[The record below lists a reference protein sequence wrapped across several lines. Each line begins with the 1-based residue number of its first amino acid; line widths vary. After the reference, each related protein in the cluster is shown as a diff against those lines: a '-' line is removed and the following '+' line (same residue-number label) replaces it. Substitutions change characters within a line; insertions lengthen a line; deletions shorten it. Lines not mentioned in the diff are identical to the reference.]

1 MTSENLASSNQQ
13 TFDGHHDAAL
23 RRVLD
28 VLEQEL
34 PAAELSFISQYDN
47 AVLANLLESLPDNYR
62 QHIWPQLA
70 TERYWDILHLMQY
83 ETVKHFFELFN
94 QSQLNALQQ
103 TISDTEIVEF
113 VDFLPESMVEIYL
126 EQQDELSAA
135 QLQDALS
142 YDDEQIGRYV
152 DTHILRARPNSTVAR
167 IKQRLSAQTDK
178 HVAVYL
184 VDAQGQFQGACSM
197 TDIANSADTTKLTEL
212 SQNIEVFDHQQMLAD
227 VSLSLNMVPGHAW
240 NPVQKDG
247 KIVGAI
253 ALSNIVQ
260 WLQERS
266 LDVAIIDTPSDEEDL
281 FTPVPTAAK
290 MRAIWLTTNLATAFL
305 ASWVI
310 GLFEGALQ
318 QLVALAI
325 LMPVVASMGGIAGIQ
340 TLAVALRGIALN
352 HLQQSNLKLLLNK
365 ELKIAAFNG
374 LVLGLVIALVVSLWF
389 KSAALGAVI
398 FVAIVLNSLA
408 AAASATMIPFILKK
422 MKIDPA
428 VAGSVI
434 LTTVTDIVGFVAF
447 LGLAS
452 LLLMG

>member
-1 MTSENLASSNQQ
+1 MTNEVNESPPLQ
-13 TFDGHHDAAL
+13 TFDGHHDDAL
-23 RRVLD
+23 NRILK
-28 VLEQEL
+28 LLKQEEQ
-34 PAAELSFISQYDN
+34 PVDLSFVEDYDN
-47 AVLANLLESLPDNYR
+47 AILANLIESLPDQYR
-62 QHIWPQLA
+62 QQIWPYLSEQ
-70 TERYWDILHLMQY
+70 RFWPILHLMQY
-83 ETVKHFFELFN
+83 ETVKHLFDLFTA
-94 QSQLNALQQ
+94 QQINALQRH
-103 TISDTEIVEF
+103 IGDTEIVEF
-113 VDFLPESMVEIYL
+113 ADFLPEQMVDTYL
-126 EQQDELSAA
+126 EQQDELSAT

-142 YDDEQIGRYV
+142 YEDEQIGRYT
-152 DTHILRARPNSTVAR
+152 DLHILRARPNSTVHR
-167 IKQRLSAQTDK
+167 IKQRLLDKQDK

-197 TDIANSADTTKLTEL
+197 TDIINADDHTRLKEL
-212 SQNIEVFDHQQMLAD
+212 SFSIEVFDHQQMLSEVA
-227 VSLSLNMVPGHAW
+227 LSVNVLAGHAW
-240 NPVQKDG
+240 HPVQRDG
-247 KIVGAI
+247 KIIGAI
-253 ALSNIVQ
+253 AVSNLVQ

-266 LDVAIIDTPSDEEDL
+266 LEVAISEAPSNEEDL
-281 FTPVPTAAK
+281 FTPVRTAAK

-325 LMPVVASMGGIAGIQ
+325 LMPVVASMGGIAGSQ

-365 ELKIAAFNG
+365 ELKIAAWNG
-374 LVLGLVIALVVSLWF
+374 LLLGIVIAGVVSYWFSSIPLGLVIF
-389 KSAALGAVI
+389 I
-398 FVAIVLNSLA
+398 AIVLNSLA
-408 AAASATMIPFILKK
+408 AAASATLIPFLLKK

-452 LLLMG
+452 LFLMH

>member
-1 MTSENLASSNQQ
+1 MTSEAKTSSNQQ

-28 VLEQEL
+28 ALDQEQQ
-34 PAAELSFISQYDN
+34 PADLSFISQYDN
-47 AVLANLLESLPDNYR
+47 AILANLIESLPDGYR
-62 QHIWPQLA
+62 QHIWPQCS

-83 ETVKHFFELFN
+83 ETVKHLLSQFS
-94 QSQLNALQQ
+94 QQQLNELQHFV
-103 TISDTEIVEF
+103 SDTEIVEF
-113 VDFLPESMVEIYL
+113 ADILPDSMVDIYL
-126 EQQDELSAA
+126 EQQDELTAA

-142 YDDEQIGRYV
+142 YEDEQVGRYV
-152 DTHILRARPNSTVAR
+152 DTHILRARPNSTVER
-167 IKQRLSAQTDK
+167 IKQRLSTRSNK
-178 HVAVYL
+178 HVAIYL
-184 VDAQGQFQGACSM
+184 VDANGQFQGACSM
-197 TDIANSADTTKLTEL
+197 TDISNASDHTRLSEL
-212 SQNIEVFDHQQMLAD
+212 GQSIEVFDHQQMLAD
-227 VSLSLNMVPGHAW
+227 IALSLNVVPGHAW
-240 NPVQKDG
+240 HPVQRDG
-247 KIVGAI
+247 KIIGAI

-266 LDVAIIDTPSDEEDL
+266 LDIAISDSPSDEEDL

-325 LMPVVASMGGIAGIQ
+325 LMPVVASMGGIAGSQ

-374 LVLGLVIALVVSLWF
+374 LMLGLVIAGVVSLWF
-389 KSAALGAVI
+389 QSLPLGMVI

-408 AAASATMIPFILKK
+408 AAASATMIPFVLKK

-452 LLLMG
+452 LFLIS

>member
-1 MTSENLASSNQQ
+1 MTSETIKSANQQ

-23 RRVLD
+23 SRVLD
-28 VLEQEL
+28 ILEQER
-34 PAAELSFISQYDN
+34 PASELSFVSQYDN
-47 AVLANLLESLPDNYR
+47 PVLANLLESLPDDYR
-62 QHIWPQLA
+62 QQIWPQLA
-70 TERYWDILHLMQY
+70 SERYWDILHLVQY
-83 ETVKHFFELFN
+83 ETVKHLFELFDA
-94 QSQLNALQQ
+94 SQLQSLQE

-113 VDFLPESMVEIYL
+113 ADFLPESMVELYL
-126 EQQDELSAA
+126 EQQDELSAS

-142 YDDEQIGRYV
+142 YEDEQIGRYLE
-152 DTHILRARPNSTVAR
+152 THILRARPNSTVMR
-167 IKQRLSAQTDK
+167 IKQRLSAQTEK

-197 TDIANSADTTKLTEL
+197 TDIANAGDNIRLSEL
-212 SQNIEVFDHQQMLAD
+212 SQHIEVFDHQQMLAD
-227 VSLSLNMVPGHAW
+227 VSLSLNTVPGHAW
-240 NPVQKDG
+240 HPVQKDG
-247 KIVGAI
+247 KIIGGI

-266 LDVAIIDTPSDEEDL
+266 LDVAISDAPSDEEDL

-325 LMPVVASMGGIAGIQ
+325 LMPVVASMGGIAGSQ

-374 LVLGLVIALVVSLWF
+374 LMLGLVIALVVSLWF

-398 FVAIVLNSLA
+398 FVAILVNSLA

-452 LLLMG
+452 LLLLS

>member
-1 MTSENLASSNQQ
+1 MTNEVTPSSNQQ
-13 TFDGHHDAAL
+13 IFDGHHDEAL
-23 RRVLD
+23 SRVLETLNSSTD
-28 VLEQEL
+28 EQD
-34 PAAELSFISQYDN
+34 LSFVGQYDN
-47 AVLANLLESLPDNYR
+47 AVLANLVESLPEAYR
-62 QHIWPQLA
+62 QQVWPYIE
-70 TERYWDILHLMQY
+70 TKRNWEILHLLQY
-83 ETVKHFFELFN
+83 ETVKHLF
-94 QSQLNALQQ
+94 SQLGEQQLNDLQHY
-103 TISDTEIVEF
+103 ISDAEIVEF
-113 VDFLPESMVEIYL
+113 ADFLPEKMVDIYL
-126 EQQDELSAA
+126 EQQDELTTS

-142 YDDEQIGRYV
+142 YEDEQIGRYV
-152 DTHILRARPNSTVAR
+152 DTHILRARPNSSVQR
-167 IKQRLSAQTDK
+167 IKQRLADKADK
-178 HVAVYL
+178 HVAIYL
-184 VDAQGQFQGACSM
+184 VDANGQFHGACSM
-197 TDIANSADTTKLTEL
+197 TDISNAADATRLAEICQ
-212 SQNIEVFDHQQMLAD
+212 SIEVFDHQQMLSD
-227 VSLSLNMVPGHAW
+227 VAMSVNIVPGHAW
-240 NPVQKDG
+240 HPVQKDG

-253 ALSNIVQ
+253 ALSNLVQ
-260 WLQERS
+260 WLQEKS
-266 LDVAIIDTPSDEEDL
+266 LDVVINDGPSDEEDL

-325 LMPVVASMGGIAGIQ
+325 LMPVVASMGGIAGSQ

-374 LVLGLVIALVVSLWF
+374 LMLGLVIAAVVSFWF
-389 KSAALGAVI
+389 DSVPLGVVI
-398 FVAIVLNSLA
+398 FIAIVLNSLA
-408 AAASATMIPFILKK
+408 AAASATLIPFILKK

-452 LLLMG
+452 LFLIR